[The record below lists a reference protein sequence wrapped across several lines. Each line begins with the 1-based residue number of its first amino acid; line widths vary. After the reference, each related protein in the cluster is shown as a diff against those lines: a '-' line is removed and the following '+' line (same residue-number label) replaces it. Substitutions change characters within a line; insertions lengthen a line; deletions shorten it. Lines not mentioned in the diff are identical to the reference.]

1 MAKKKIEEVEQT
13 IEVQQPISVDFGFHD
28 KDVVTIIATKD
39 SKHLQEGQVFNVSG
53 NVAKIL
59 IGKGIAKIK

>member
-1 MAKKKIEEVEQT
+1 MAKKKQEEVEQT
-13 IEVQQPISVDFGFHD
+13 IEVASVDYGFSD